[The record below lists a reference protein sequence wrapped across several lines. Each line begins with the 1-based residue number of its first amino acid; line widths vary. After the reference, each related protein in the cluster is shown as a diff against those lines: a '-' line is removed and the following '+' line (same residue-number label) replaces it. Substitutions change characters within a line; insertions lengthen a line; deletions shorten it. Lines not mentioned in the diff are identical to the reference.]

1 MMQFTIDITLPKT
14 PTERGRSEMTDA
26 ANRALAAFV
35 AALAE
40 PENSTHRVDLSNAL
54 NYIATVVKQ
63 ERARPAPTPNVVPLT
78 ADEFMTR
85 FSLSA
90 SSFEQRGN

>member
-26 ANRALAAFV
+26 TNRALAAFV

-40 PENSTHRVDLSNAL
+40 PGNSTHRVDLSNAL

-63 ERARPAPTPNVVPLT
+63 ERERAAATPPDLGRVPLT
-78 ADEFMTR
+78 ADEFMKRYGT
-85 FSLSA
+85 
-90 SSFEQRGN
+90 

>member
-26 ANRALAAFV
+26 TNRALSAFV

-40 PENSTHRVDLSNAL
+40 PHNATHRVHLNNAL
-54 NYIATVVKQ
+54 NYIDTVVRQ
-63 ERARPAPTPNVVPLT
+63 ERDRAPAPDLGRVPLT
-78 ADEFMTR
+78 ADEFMKRYPT
-85 FSLSA
+85 
-90 SSFEQRGN
+90 

>member
-26 ANRALAAFV
+26 TNRALDAFV

-40 PENSTHRVDLSNAL
+40 PHNATHRVHLNNAL
-54 NYIATVVKQ
+54 NYIDTVVRQ
-63 ERARPAPTPNVVPLT
+63 ERARPAPTPDLERVPVT
-78 ADEFMTR
+78 AQEFMTR
-85 FSLSA
+85 Y
-90 SSFEQRGN
+90 GT